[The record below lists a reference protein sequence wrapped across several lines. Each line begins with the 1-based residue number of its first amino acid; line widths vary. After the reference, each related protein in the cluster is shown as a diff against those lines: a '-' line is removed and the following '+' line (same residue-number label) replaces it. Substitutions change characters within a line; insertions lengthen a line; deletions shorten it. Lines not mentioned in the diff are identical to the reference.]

1 MKSILINLYLWIF
14 ALVTIILIFPL
25 YLATWT
31 LTVIFDKKR
40 IIVHY
45 LTCLWGSL
53 YTWANPWWRVRIT
66 NRENFKKG
74 KPYIIICNHQSM
86 LDIVVLFRLMTYFR
100 WISKT
105 EIFRVPVV
113 GWIMYMNN
121 YIHLKRVA
129 QKSIFRMMEI
139 SRKALLSGIP
149 VLIFPEGT
157 RSASG
162 ELQQFKDGA
171 FVLAVDTKTDILPL
185 IITEDSGALSGSG
198 IFMKSLLSINVTVLK
213 EIPYSSF
220 KNYGVKETKKMLYSL
235 MNKELRKLK
244 ISDNQS

>member
-1 MKSILINLYLWIF
+1 MKSIFFNFYLWIF

-25 YLATWT
+25 YLTTWT

-53 YTWANPWWRVRIT
+53 YTWANPWWRVRIR

-74 KPYIIICNHQSM
+74 KSYIIICNHQSM
-86 LDIVVLFRLMTYFR
+86 LDIVVLFRLMAYFR

-121 YIHLKRVA
+121 YINLKRND

-171 FVLAVDTKTDILPL
+171 FILAVDTKTDILPL
-185 IITEDSGALSGSG
+185 IITEDSGTLSGSG
-198 IFMKSLLSINVTVLK
+198 IFMKNLLSINVTVLK

-220 KNYGVKETKKMLYSL
+220 KNYGVRETKKMVYSL

-244 ISDNQS
+244 FSDNQS